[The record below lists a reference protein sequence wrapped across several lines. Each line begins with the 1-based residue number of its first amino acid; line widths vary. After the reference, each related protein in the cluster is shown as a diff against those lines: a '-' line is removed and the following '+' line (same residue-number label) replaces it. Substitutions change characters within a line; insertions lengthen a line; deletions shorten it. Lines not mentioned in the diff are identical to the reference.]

1 MRKLAFLLFMV
12 STCLLLAGCPVII
25 PIPIEGPEGEGEV
38 LAEGEVV
45 IEGEVEG
52 EPEGEVKEEGEV
64 EPVDPYLLALEQ
76 EVYVQINAR
85 RTAAG
90 VPELFLDSRVRAVA
104 RAHSQDMADND
115 YFAHNALDGE
125 SPGERLDAANIHW
138 MQYGENLA
146 YNYAYDDPATVAV
159 EGWIDSS
166 GHRRN
171 LLDPDYTHTGVGI
184 AVDTKGAFYITQ
196 DFVRY

>member
-1 MRKLAFLLFMV
+1 MKKPAFLLFMV
-12 STCLLLAGCPVII
+12 SICLLLAGCPIII
-25 PIPIEGPEGEGEV
+25 PVPIDEPEGEGEV
-38 LAEGEVV
+38 LVEGEVV
-45 IEGEVEG
+45 VEG
-52 EPEGEVKEEGEV
+52 EIEAEGEGEAEE
-64 EPVDPYLLALEQ
+64 VDPYILALEQ
-76 EVYVQINAR
+76 EVYLQINER
-85 RTAAG
+85 RAAAG

-115 YFAHNALDGE
+115 YFAHNNLDGE
-125 SPGERLDAANIHW
+125 SPGERLDAANVNW

-159 EGWIDSS
+159 EGWVDSS

-171 LLDPDYTHTGVGI
+171 LLDSDYTHTGVGI